1 MAETM
6 VHRCQW
12 NNGHRDGWTGD
23 RWLAYRDDVAL
34 CDEAGNV
41 LYFDLEA
48 EAKAALKNPA
58 LKTVREYLRG
68 RR

>member
-6 VHRCQW
+6 VHPAQ
-12 NNGHRDGWTGD
+12 GHGLFSGWRG
-23 RWLAYRDDVAL
+23 RLWLAYRDDTAL
-34 CDEAGNV
+34 CEERGNV
-41 LYFDLEA
+41 LYFDTEA